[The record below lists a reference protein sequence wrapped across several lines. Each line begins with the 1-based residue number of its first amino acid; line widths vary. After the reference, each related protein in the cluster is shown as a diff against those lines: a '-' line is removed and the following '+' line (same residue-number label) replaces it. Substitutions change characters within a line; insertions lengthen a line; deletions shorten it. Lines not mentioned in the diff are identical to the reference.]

1 MTESIDP
8 AIPLD
13 TNESVEWSGRPR
25 ITTILPAVVIGVLL
39 LVSGIVV
46 SVTRETLLFLAVV
59 PLPEWRSRLEVFRSA
74 RRAVRDNGRGT
85 LRETRRVDPVCH
97 TGKPRNRPE
106 QLLWAGYHGIDL
118 RIRPQ
123 LRSKSLVGTTSRSGR
138 SRTLVQSGHSSIEQH
153 RTTMVSV
160 GTVDGNPVSLE
171 ICRSGSKFVT
181 DPSDSQLS
189 RRVVVREQPEGRW
202 CTHSAIDLLPRL
214 KTRESHHGISGRA
227 WPYGFKTHTF
237 QASLAW

>member
-46 SVTRETLLFLAVV
+46 SVTRDPA
-59 PLPEWRSRLEVFRSA
+59 LPRSRSTRSGDPGLEVFRSA

-85 LRETRRVDPVCH
+85 LRETRRVDPGLSH
-97 TGKPRNRPE
+97 RQTSKPSRTAP
-106 QLLWAGYHGIDL
+106 LG
-118 RIRPQ
+118 RISRDRSSDTAQ

-181 DPSDSQLS
+181 RSERFAALS
-189 RRVVVREQPEGRW
+189 ESSSSGTARR
-202 CTHSAIDLLPRL
+202 
-214 KTRESHHGISGRA
+214 
-227 WPYGFKTHTF
+227 
-237 QASLAW
+237 

>member
-1 MTESIDP
+1 M
-8 AIPLD
+8 
-13 TNESVEWSGRPR
+13 VGRPR

-46 SVTRETLLFLAVV
+46 SVTRDPA
-59 PLPEWRSRLEVFRSA
+59 LPRSRSTRVAIPVWKYFALQGVQYVITDEALYVKRGVLTGLSHRQTSKPSRTAPLGRISRDRSSDTA
-74 RRAVRDNGRGT
+74 
-85 LRETRRVDPVCH
+85 
-97 TGKPRNRPE
+97 
-106 QLLWAGYHGIDL
+106 
-118 RIRPQ
+118 Q

-189 RRVVVREQPEGRW
+189 RRVVVRGTAR
-202 CTHSAIDLLPRL
+202 R
-214 KTRESHHGISGRA
+214 
-227 WPYGFKTHTF
+227 
-237 QASLAW
+237 